1 MCYFYVLGFIR
12 TPLQLKTGS
21 MNNRLMIIFAGIM
34 ISSTFNKA
42 FAQNAPDKQVQ
53 KVVIIR
59 HAEKPDKGD
68 HLSCKGFNR
77 SLALPGVL
85 YAKYKV
91 PGNIFVPSMGNSKS
105 ASHLR
110 MLETIIPFAVKYN
123 ISINSKYDVD
133 DVKEMAAAILKTNGY
148 ALVVWEHNK
157 IDNLVK
163 ALGADVKG
171 MKWNNDDFDSIWII
185 NFQNGK
191 AVLSSDKENINPP
204 NDCR

>member
-1 MCYFYVLGFIR
+1 
-12 TPLQLKTGS
+12 
-21 MNNRLMIIFAGIM
+21 MNNLLRVLFVIVIIG
-34 ISSTFNKA
+34 STFNKA
-42 FAQNAPDKQVQ
+42 LAQNTPDKQIQ

-59 HAEKPDKGD
+59 HGEKPDKGD
-68 HLSCKGFNR
+68 NLSCKGFNR
-77 SLALPGVL
+77 SLALPAVL
-85 YAKYKV
+85 YAKYKI
-91 PGNIFVPSMGNSKS
+91 PGKIYVPSMGNTKS

-123 ISINSKYDVD
+123 IGINSKYDVD
-133 DVKEMAAAILKTNGY
+133 DVEDMATAILKTSGY
-148 ALVVWEHNK
+148 ALVVWEHDK

-171 MKWNNDDFDSIWII
+171 MKWGNDDFDSIWII

-191 AVLSSDKENINPP
+191 PVFSTDKENVNPA

>member
-1 MCYFYVLGFIR
+1 
-12 TPLQLKTGS
+12 
-21 MNNRLMIIFAGIM
+21 MNNFSRFFLLVIAAILAFNCSFA
-34 ISSTFNKA
+34 
-42 FAQNAPDKQVQ
+42 QVQ

-59 HAEKPDKGD
+59 HGEKPDKGD
-68 HLSCKGFNR
+68 NLTCKGFNR
-77 SLALPGVL
+77 SLQLPAVL

-91 PGNIFVPSMGNSKS
+91 PSKIFVPSMGNTKS

-133 DVKEMAAAILKTNGY
+133 DVKEMAGAILKTNGY
-148 ALVVWEHNK
+148 ALVVWEHDK

-163 ALGADVKG
+163 AFGADTKG
-171 MKWNNDDFDSIWII
+171 LKWGNDDFDSIWII

-191 AVLSSDKENINPP
+191 AALSTDKENLNPP